1 MKLRQSSEIRRRL
14 SRQRREYLDA
24 EIKRLCDGLSDDK
37 SSEGS
42 MYLVVIRTWVW
53 LASRGQVVMAHRKLK
68 KIV

>member
-24 EIKRLCDGLSDDK
+24 QIKRSCDGLSDDK
-37 SSEGS
+37 SSEGG
-42 MYLVVIRTWVW
+42 MYLVVVKTWVW